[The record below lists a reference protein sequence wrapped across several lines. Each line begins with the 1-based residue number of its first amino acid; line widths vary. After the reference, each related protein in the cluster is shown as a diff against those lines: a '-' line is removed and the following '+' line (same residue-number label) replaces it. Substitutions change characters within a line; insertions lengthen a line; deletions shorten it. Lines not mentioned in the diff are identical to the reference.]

1 MDIINITCAEIQTPV
16 GFLYVILP
24 VIINQTN
31 NPDCEQSWLSEDGR
45 VIADPSDPQILTDP
59 ATAVKSDRLF
69 TSYCVNLKHE
79 IICDSTDGSHYSHE
93 IMFRDQLLWIFA
105 LVIIVLLIM
114 FLIGFLLRKRKLRC
128 FQREAQNIFE
138 NSEESNCSDSKLR
151 CFLRAEMSVCQHE
164 DPENKEPESGV
175 QMKFRSDDP
184 RSVNESE
191 SEQLNGSMCRG

>member
-24 VIINQTN
+24 VLINQTN
-31 NPDCEQSWLSEDGR
+31 NPDCEQSWFSE
-45 VIADPSDPQILTDP
+45 S
-59 ATAVKSDRLF
+59 
-69 TSYCVNLKHE
+69 
-79 IICDSTDGSHYSHE
+79 YSHE
-93 IMFRDQLLWIFA
+93 IMFRVMNKTNISGPTQTPESNQLLWIFA

-114 FLIGFLLRKRKLRC
+114 FLICFLLRKRKTRC
-128 FQREAQNIFE
+128 FQREVQNNFE

-151 CFLRAEMSVCQHE
+151 
-164 DPENKEPESGV
+164 EPESGV

-191 SEQLNGSMCRG
+191 SEQLNGSMCR